1 MNKSGHQ
8 VLTIKAIHYPTV
20 PRDCICEILL
30 GVKDGESRGG
40 GKIMVSDSDE
50 THSDVSLD
58 SSTLRPQ
65 LSYSFTAL
73 SQKVQEPPL
82 LKYFLTAK
90 VSQGV
95 RRKRRDEA
103 PCL

>member
-8 VLTIKAIHYPTV
+8 VLTIKAIHYPTM
-20 PRDCICEILL
+20 PRDCIREILL

-40 GKIMVSDSDE
+40 KIMVSDSDE
-50 THSDVSLD
+50 THYDVSLD

-65 LSYSFTAL
+65 LNYSFTAL

-82 LKYFLTAK
+82 LK
-90 VSQGV
+90 
-95 RRKRRDEA
+95 
-103 PCL
+103 